1 MKRRRRRTGTLI
13 FGLILASLAIGVGA
27 RMLVGPNELTLT
39 PPAPVPPV
47 PAAPPTAPPAEPL
60 EARFLQ
66 PPPQEPSPPPA
77 PEPQATAPQ
86 VNYSSLTPEQSDTL
100 TITVSGVA
108 ATGTVRGEFTSQAI
122 PFLRIA
128 DGRWLGFVGI
138 DAKATAGAYP
148 LSLALPDGT
157 TTRETVRV
165 KARDYPVTEL
175 AVTDELRAKGYTP
188 PVIAINVAAENARL
202 AAALTGSPPRAYFDG
217 AFTNPLDR
225 IVNVGEYG
233 NIRVSGG
240 VGLRHL
246 GVDLEAE
253 TGTPVHTINTGVV
266 RFAEE
271 LTNYGKTMVVD
282 HGFGIFSL
290 YLHLSEFLAAPG
302 AGVARGAV
310 IARSGDTGYVLA
322 PHLHFSMRLGSASVD
337 PLRFLAAATWA
348 FEK

>member
-1 MKRRRRRTGTLI
+1 M
-13 FGLILASLAIGVGA
+13 
-27 RMLVGPNELTLT
+27 
-39 PPAPVPPV
+39 
-47 PAAPPTAPPAEPL
+47 
-60 EARFLQ
+60 
-66 PPPQEPSPPPA
+66 PA
-77 PEPQATAPQ
+77 PEPQVTTPQQ
-86 VNYSSLTPEQSDTL
+86 VNYSSLTPEQSDTVA
-100 TITVSGVA
+100 ITVSGVA

-122 PFLRIA
+122 PFLQIT
-128 DGRWLGFVGI
+128 DGRWLGFVGV
-138 DAKATAGAYP
+138 DAKMAPGTYP
-148 LSLALPDGT
+148 LSLTLPDGAVR
-157 TTRETVRV
+157 RETVQV

-188 PVIAINVAAENARL
+188 PSIAINVAAENARL

-225 IVNVGEYG
+225 MENVGEYG
-233 NIRVSGG
+233 NIRVSEG

-253 TGTPVHTINTGVV
+253 TGTPVHAINAGVV

-282 HGFGIFSL
+282 HGFGIYSL

-302 AGVARGAV
+302 AVVARGTV
-310 IARSGDTGYVLA
+310 IARSGSTGYVLA

-337 PLRFLAAATWA
+337 PLRFLTAAAWA